1 MSAGLITFD
10 EEQQAFWLDT
20 DRTSYIFRIT
30 PYGHP
35 EHIYYGP
42 RLTRQPVEALALKRS
57 AVIGASVLYEP
68 SDPLYC
74 LDHLCLEWSGIG
86 KGDYRFSPSEI
97 KMPDLSFTSDF
108 TYQSYHIIDGCVPPA
123 GLPYAKAEEGQTLEL
138 IMSDQAGLVSL
149 SLYYTVFAQTDVIA
163 RHCVLKNLA
172 REPDEASGDSGSSGL
187 SGQTADALVI
197 RRLMSMMFDMPNR
210 GYRLITLDGDWI
222 KEAHRHERQ
231 LMPGMYVNSSST
243 GASSNRHNPGIIL
256 ADARADENHGM
267 VYGFNLVYSGN
278 HFGCAELSPHGLVR
292 VMLGINPHCFEWVLK
307 AGESFT
313 SPQAVM
319 TCSDQ
324 GFHGMSRHFHDF
336 INRHIVPEYWQE
348 RERPVL
354 YNSWEA
360 HFFKFNER
368 KLMKT
373 ARLART
379 FGIELFVLDDGWF
392 GKRNDDNAGLG
403 DYQVNKRKFPH
414 GLAAFSRKLNRLGM
428 DFGLWFEPEM
438 VNEDSELYREHPD
451 WAVRI
456 PGRRPSYGR
465 NQMVLDLCNPQVR
478 DYIVASVGGVIDDA
492 QVSYVKWDMNRHIS
506 DAYST
511 WVNGQG
517 EFFHR
522 YILGLYD
529 ILSRIFTPRP
539 QILLETCSSGGNRF
553 DLGMLSFGPQVWVS
567 DCTDPIERL
576 AIQGGLS
583 YLYPPSTFG
592 AHVSDAPH
600 QQTLRLSP
608 LATRFHVSCFGCLG
622 YELEL
627 KYLSRTERAEI
638 REQIAFYKMHRKTLQ
653 FGRFRRLLPVRE
665 GTVQWQCSDEDVK
678 KVLAG
683 HFQILAEANP
693 EYDIL
698 TLEDLDDRQ
707 CYRVTTKPQRLF
719 VKRFGGLIKHVLP
732 FALNPDGLL
741 LKLVNRVYALDD
753 CIEAYRG
760 DGRLLKNG
768 ILLNN
773 QFMGS
778 HYNANT
784 RLLGDFGS
792 NLYLVVAEGCQAKE
806 GYGL

>member
-1 MSAGLITFD
+1 
-10 EEQQAFWLDT
+10 
-20 DRTSYIFRIT
+20 
-30 PYGHP
+30 
-35 EHIYYGP
+35 
-42 RLTRQPVEALALKRS
+42 
-57 AVIGASVLYEP
+57 
-68 SDPLYC
+68 
-74 LDHLCLEWSGIG
+74 
-86 KGDYRFSPSEI
+86 
-97 KMPDLSFTSDF
+97 
-108 TYQSYHIIDGCVPPA
+108 
-123 GLPYAKAEEGQTLEL
+123 
-138 IMSDQAGLVSL
+138 
-149 SLYYTVFAQTDVIA
+149 
-163 RHCVLKNLA
+163 
-172 REPDEASGDSGSSGL
+172 
-187 SGQTADALVI
+187 
-197 RRLMSMMFDMPNR
+197 
-210 GYRLITLDGDWI
+210 
-222 KEAHRHERQ
+222 
-231 LMPGMYVNSSST
+231 
-243 GASSNRHNPGIIL
+243 
-256 ADARADENHGM
+256 
-267 VYGFNLVYSGN
+267 
-278 HFGCAELSPHGLVR
+278 
-292 VMLGINPHCFEWVLK
+292 
-307 AGESFT
+307 
-313 SPQAVM
+313 
-319 TCSDQ
+319 
-324 GFHGMSRHFHDF
+324 
-336 INRHIVPEYWQE
+336 
-348 RERPVL
+348 
-354 YNSWEA
+354 
-360 HFFKFNER
+360 
-368 KLMKT
+368 
-373 ARLART
+373 
-379 FGIELFVLDDGWF
+379 
-392 GKRNDDNAGLG
+392 
-403 DYQVNKRKFPH
+403 
-414 GLAAFSRKLNRLGM
+414 
-428 DFGLWFEPEM
+428 
-438 VNEDSELYREHPD
+438 
-451 WAVRI
+451 
-456 PGRRPSYGR
+456 
-465 NQMVLDLCNPQVR
+465 MVLDLCNPQVR